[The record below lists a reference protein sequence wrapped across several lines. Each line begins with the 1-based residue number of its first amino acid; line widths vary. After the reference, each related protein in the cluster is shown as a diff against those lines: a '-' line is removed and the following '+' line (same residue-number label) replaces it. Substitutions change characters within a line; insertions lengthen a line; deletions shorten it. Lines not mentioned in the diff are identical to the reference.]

1 LELEELKLFLRVDGT
16 EEDALISSLQLA
28 AEVYL
33 ANAGVV
39 KDYANDLYTLVV
51 RLLVTHWY
59 ENRETFINMKSTKI
73 DFSIETILC
82 SLKYSQVATV

>member
-1 LELEELKLFLRVDGT
+1 LELEELKRFLRVDGT
-16 EEDALISSLQLA
+16 DEDTDISSLQLA

-51 RLLVTHWY
+51 KLLVTHWY

>member
-1 LELEELKLFLRVDGT
+1 MELEELKLFLRVDGT